1 MAYVNEELIIE
12 MSKSIDYEMSFEEIA
27 LELNISINQ
36 VRYAYNKA
44 IKKFR
49 KKI

>member
-1 MAYVNEELIIE
+1 MKQI
-12 MSKSIDYEMSFEEIA
+12 KGIDYEMSFEEIA
-27 LELNISINQ
+27 LELNININQ

-49 KKI
+49 KRI